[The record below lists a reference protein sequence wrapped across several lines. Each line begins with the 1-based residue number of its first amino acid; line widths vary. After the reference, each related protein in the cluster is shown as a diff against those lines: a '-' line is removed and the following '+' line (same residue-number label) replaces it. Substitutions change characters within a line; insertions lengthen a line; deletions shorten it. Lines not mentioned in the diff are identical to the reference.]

1 MSAAW
6 PGIPAVVLYLAGALL
21 VARHLRARNWMVGKT
36 TRIIAGVAALLHAA
50 SAWLAIAT
58 PDGVDFSLFVVGSL
72 VAVVLVAALLLVSLA
87 QPLHNLYLLMLP
99 LAALAIVGS
108 LLLGGTTGRRAQV
121 DIGLVAHAVVAV
133 AAYSVLALAAF
144 QSLLYLVLDRRLRH
158 HEAIGAAT
166 GLPPLQT
173 MESMLFVLLWTGLAL
188 LTGAIVTALAFL
200 DDVLAPHLVQHTT
213 LATAS
218 WFLYVVLL
226 GGHFLFGWRGRTTTL
241 LALVAFAVLAL
252 AYFGGKFVVEFLTP

>member
-6 PGIPAVVLYLAGALL
+6 PGIPAIVLYLAGAVML
-21 VARHLRARNWMVGKT
+21 ARHLHAGNWMASGAL
-36 TRIIAGVAALLHAA
+36 RIVAAVAALLHAG
-50 SAWLAIAT
+50 SVWLAMAT

-87 QPLHNLYLLMLP
+87 QPLHNLYLLTLP
-99 LAALAIVGS
+99 IAALAIVGS

-121 DIGLVAHAVVAV
+121 DAGLVAHAVVAV

-144 QSLLYLVLDRRLRH
+144 QSLLYLVLDRRLRR

-173 MESMLFVLLWTGLAL
+173 MESMLFLLLWTGMAL
-188 LTGAIVTALAFL
+188 LTGAIVTGIVFL
-200 DDVLAPHLVQHTT
+200 DDVLAPHLLQHTT

-218 WFLYVVLL
+218 WLLYVILL
-226 GGHFLFGWRGRTTTL
+226 GGHFLFGWRGRTTTQWT
-241 LALVAFAVLAL
+241 LVAFAVLAL
-252 AYFGGKFVVEFLTP
+252 AYFGGKFVVEFLVG

>member
-6 PGIPAVVLYLAGALL
+6 PGIPAIVLYLAGSVLL
-21 VARHLRARNWMVGKT
+21 LQQLRARMGTAGVALRAT
-36 TRIIAGVAALLHAA
+36 AGVAAALHAV
-50 SAWLAIAT
+50 SVYLAMAT
-58 PDGVDFSLFVVGSL
+58 PAGVDFSLFVVASL
-72 VAVVLVAALLLVSLA
+72 VAAVLVAALLLVSLM

-99 LAALAIVGS
+99 IAALAVIGS
-108 LLLGGTTGRRAQV
+108 LLFGGTTGPRAQV
-121 DIGLVAHAVVAV
+121 DAGLVAHAVVAV

-144 QSLLYLVLDRRLRH
+144 QSLLYLALDRRLRRH
-158 HEAIGAAT
+158 DAIGAAT

-173 MESMLFVLLWTGLAL
+173 MESMLFLLLWTGLAL
-188 LTGAIVTALAFL
+188 LTGAIATGLVFL
-200 DDVLAPHLVQHTT
+200 DDILAPHLLQHTT

-218 WFLYVVLL
+218 WLLYATLL

-252 AYFGGKFVVEFLTP
+252 AYFGGKFVVEFLAG